1 MKSAIDKVNKD
12 SGETGIIVAKLKSK
26 RWDTTKS
33 IEFVL
38 EQEKIVKKQIS
49 DIMDKWTAMKL
60 DAHDTMSK
68 EELTIKTTMAATVA
82 KELLDSSKKFIK
94 EVLGEFR
101 S

>member
-1 MKSAIDKVNKD
+1 MNKD

-26 RWDTTKS
+26 KWDTSKS
-33 IEFVL
+33 IEFVM
-38 EQEKIVKKQIS
+38 EQDKIVKKQMS

-68 EELTIKTTMAATVA
+68 EEMTIKTTMAATVT
-82 KELLDSSKKFIK
+82 KELLEASKKFIK